1 MRSFAGGSGICHFG
15 GATSQAVA
23 EYNVSYT
30 TSRSTGITEFN
41 QWHTIWSPAYDGTE
55 LIPDSPTHPA
65 AWPAC
70 KCDSGS
76 TDADSGHTT
85 PVVDDPIDATADT
98 AKYLDRRYDNPAG
111 ECACGFN
118 ANDSAGSITN
128 HATGDDAGDDAFGER
143 RSGSCLHITGVS
155 ELDICG
161 RAKRCSRHAIVQRV
175 CTH

>member
-1 MRSFAGGSGICHFG
+1 MRSFAGGNGICRGG
-15 GATSQAVA
+15 GATIHARA
-23 EYNVSYT
+23 EYDVSHT
-30 TSRSTGITEFN
+30 NAHSAGITEFN

-55 LIPDSPTHPA
+55 FIADSPTNLA

-76 TDADSGHTT
+76 TDADSGRTT
-85 PVVDDPIDATADT
+85 PVVDGPIDAAADT

-128 HATGDDAGDDAFGER
+128 HATGDDAFGER
-143 RSGSCLHITGVS
+143 RSGSCLDITGVS
-155 ELDICG
+155 KLDICG